1 MGSCFQVRTCAKC
14 VSSIIVVIF
23 ELLETPPSCGL
34 RVFWLACWLLLLGII
49 STSKVFGK
57 ANCFSLTGLAQ
68 QQSFRTRT
76 FLGASPVF
84 SVMLGLLVYGAALT
98 IYNSLIRPGRGDPVL
113 AVGVPVYI
121 IWLSTTVRRNILM

>member
-1 MGSCFQVRTCAKC
+1 MASCFQVRTCAKC
-14 VSSIIVVIF
+14 VSIIIFVIF

-34 RVFWLACWLLLLGII
+34 RVFWLACWPLLLVII

-57 ANCFSLTGLAQ
+57 ANCFSPTELSK

-84 SVMLGLLVYGAALT
+84 SVLLGLLVYGAAIT
-98 IYNSLIRPGRGDPVL
+98 IYNSLIRPGLGDPVL

>member
-1 MGSCFQVRTCAKC
+1 M
-14 VSSIIVVIF
+14 
-23 ELLETPPSCGL
+23 ETPPSCGL
-34 RVFWLACWLLLLGII
+34 RVFWLECWPLLLVII

-57 ANCFSLTGLAQ
+57 ANCFSPTELSK

-84 SVMLGLLVYGAALT
+84 SVLLGLLVYGAALT
-98 IYNSLIRPGRGDPVL
+98 IYNSLIRPGLGDPVL